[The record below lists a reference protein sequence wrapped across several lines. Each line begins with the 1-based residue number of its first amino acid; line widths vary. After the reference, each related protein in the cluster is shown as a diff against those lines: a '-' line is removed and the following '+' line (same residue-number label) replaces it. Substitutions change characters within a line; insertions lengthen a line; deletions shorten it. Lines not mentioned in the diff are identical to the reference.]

1 MLAFDIIE
9 NKLSII
15 PIQCSCSFLYETIT
29 DISHPAKF
37 YIHPNLSLVQWK
49 EKWNR
54 KRELFF
60 AWEAVHMEYP
70 KINFEKMTHQLSHS
84 GLAVGLHT
92 FQELKHI
99 ICISV
104 NYMHSNGRVFVML
117 EKKNNKE
124 LTCNNIW
131 IIRTHIVTNLSTLQQ
146 NKNLII
152 W

>member
-15 PIQCSCSFLYETIT
+15 PIQCSCSFLFETIT